1 MKKGARKLMSPYGV
15 WALLFT
21 VVPLAM
27 VVYFA
32 FTTADGSFTLGNI
45 AEIGTYAKT
54 YGVSIWLGALATVIC
69 LLLGYPLAYII
80 SKFKGM
86 SQRTLVML
94 IMLPQWMNFLLRT
107 YAWMTILEGNGL
119 LNTLLG
125 KIGLGPFEMINT
137 RGAVVLGMVYN
148 FLPFMVLPIYSVLS
162 KMDHRI
168 TEAAQDLGADSLNV
182 FRRITLPLSLP
193 GIISGITM
201 VFVPAVSSFVISQLL
216 GGGKE
221 MLIGDII
228 EMFFV
233 GNVPDYNVGSALSL
247 VLMVLMVVCMT
258 VMNHFDNSEETG
270 GLTI

>member
-1 MKKGARKLMSPYGV
+1 MSPYAV

-21 VVPLAM
+21 VIPLGM
-27 VVYFA
+27 VIYFA
-32 FTTADGSFTLGNI
+32 FTAADGSFTLDNI
-45 AEIGTYAKT
+45 AQIGSYAKT
-54 YGVSIWLGALATVIC
+54 YGVSIWLGFIATAIC

-80 SKFKGM
+80 AKLKGM

-119 LNTLLG
+119 LNTMLEKVG
-125 KIGLGPFEMINT
+125 IGPFEMINT

-148 FLPFMVLPIYSVLS
+148 FLPFMVLPIYSALS

-168 TEAAQDLGADSLNV
+168 TEAAQDLGADSFNV

-247 VLMVLMVVCMT
+247 VLMILMVLCMT

-270 GLTI
+270 GLTV

>member
-1 MKKGARKLMSPYGV
+1 MNKGTSKLMSPYAV

-21 VVPLAM
+21 VVPLGM

-32 FTTADGSFTLGNI
+32 FTTADGGFTLDNI
-45 AEIGTYAKT
+45 AQIGSYAKT
-54 YGVSIWLGALATVIC
+54 YGVSIWLGFLATMIC

-107 YAWMTILEGNGL
+107 YAWMTILEGNGI
-119 LNTLLG
+119 LNSLLG

-162 KMDHRI
+162 KLDNRI
-168 TEAAQDLGADSLNV
+168 TEAAQDLGANSFNV

-193 GIISGITM
+193 GIMSGITM

-233 GNVPDYNVGSALSL
+233 GSAPDYNVGSALSL
-247 VLMVLMVVCMT
+247 VLMLLMLVTMT
-258 VMNHFDNSEETG
+258 LMNQFDNSEETG